1 MKVKDVTNAV
11 DKLAYPEYAEN
22 YDNVGLL
29 IGDYDNNI
37 SKILITLDIT
47 EAVLKEAID
56 NKYNLIISYH
66 PIIFNG
72 IKKII
77 GSNYRERIIISAI
90 KHDISIY
97 VIHTNL
103 DVMPNGTNYYI
114 GKRLGL
120 IKQKILIPKLGCIK
134 KLTTYVPKKYANI
147 VRTSLFKVGAG
158 NIGNYDYCSFNL
170 EGIGSFRGKKDSNPF
185 IGNKGEINFKEETCI
200 NVIFPR
206 HKERLVIEAMIKNH
220 PYEDVAYEVF
230 DINNQYFGLGTVGFL
245 KESMSEKYF
254 FSFLKEK
261 MCTNNIRH
269 SSFLNKP
276 IKKVALIGGSGSFG
290 LFYAKE
296 VNADIFISS
305 DFKYHHFFETNI
317 LIADIGHYESE
328 QFTKDLIETYLRD
341 KFPNLVIFKSK
352 INTNPVNYY

>member
-1 MKVKDVTNAV
+1 
-11 DKLAYPEYAEN
+11 
-22 YDNVGLL
+22 
-29 IGDYDNNI
+29 
-37 SKILITLDIT
+37 
-47 EAVLKEAID
+47 
-56 NKYNLIISYH
+56 
-66 PIIFNG
+66 
-72 IKKII
+72 
-77 GSNYRERIIISAI
+77 
-90 KHDISIY
+90 
-97 VIHTNL
+97 
-103 DVMPNGTNYYI
+103 
-114 GKRLGL
+114 
-120 IKQKILIPKLGCIK
+120 
-134 KLTTYVPKKYANI
+134 
-147 VRTSLFKVGAG
+147 
-158 NIGNYDYCSFNL
+158 YDYCSFNF
-170 EGIGSFRGKKDSNPF
+170 EGIGSFMGKKDSNPF

-200 NVIFPR
+200 NVIFPI
-206 HKERLVIEAMIKNH
+206 HKERLVIEALIKNH
-220 PYEDVAYEVF
+220 PYEDVAYEVV

-328 QFTKDLIETYLRD
+328 QFTKDLIETYLID